1 MIINE
6 IKDIVLDIIMN
17 IENRELST
25 CPDDI
30 NNNSQYT
37 DENEIIVLPPNQTS
51 PKAEPEVITISS
63 DEETMQDAIPS
74 PFDNFMDANIPPSS
88 QPKPRRTRK
97 NSKSIKIVVSTHA
110 KAIKSCL
117 KKPTNPPSIVKK
129 IIRFNPKGSVTHI
142 PSIDEKANE
151 KQIKSQSRSKSL
163 K

>member
-37 DENEIIVLPPNQTS
+37 DENEIIILPPNQTS

-63 DEETMQDAIPS
+63 DEETIQ
-74 PFDNFMDANIPPSS
+74 DNFMDANIHANYNRSM
-88 QPKPRRTRK
+88 K
-97 NSKSIKIVVSTHA
+97 NINCRFTIYHQTKILGIHF
-110 KAIKSCL
+110 I
-117 KKPTNPPSIVKK
+117 
-129 IIRFNPKGSVTHI
+129 
-142 PSIDEKANE
+142 
-151 KQIKSQSRSKSL
+151 
-163 K
+163 